1 MILELLR
8 RQTKAFSVD
17 IIYLKVWPVGA
28 TLSVK
33 LDDVDKEI
41 LKILQEDARRP
52 YAKIASQLKVTEG
65 TIRFRVGK
73 LLREGVITRFMA
85 LIDPRKVGMQ
95 VTAVVMLRVEA
106 AFLDEVFNQ
115 LVSLHESQHVFQST
129 GEYDIVAI
137 MHAHDLNHLGNLMN
151 RIKSFA
157 GVRNA
162 SVSVITR
169 LVRVEPTLKL

>member
-1 MILELLR
+1 MR
-8 RQTKAFSVD
+8 
-17 IIYLKVWPVGA
+17 
-28 TLSVK
+28 
-33 LDDVDKEI
+33 LDSVDKEI
-41 LKILQEDARRP
+41 LKILQEDARKP
-52 YAKIASQLKVTEG
+52 YAEIARQLRVTEG
-65 TIRFRVGK
+65 TIRFRVAK

-85 LIDPRKVGMQ
+85 LVDPRKVGMQ

-106 AFLDEVFNQ
+106 SSLGEAFNQ
-115 LVSLHESQHVFQST
+115 LVSLSESQHVFQST

-137 MHAHDLNHLGNLMN
+137 VHTRDLNHLSELMN
-151 RIKSFA
+151 RIKSFI